1 MEPILTNCLPPDCD
15 TSISLIDSM
24 PIITCSAKRST
35 KVAREITDIPTENL
49 SKEQI
54 INALKK
60 EQKEDR
66 FFSI

>member
-1 MEPILTNCLPPDCD
+1 
-15 TSISLIDSM
+15 M